1 MPRQRIYYRRSTYEL
16 PDDFPERLKRFQEES
31 GLSWSEIARR
41 LGTYRHTVWRWAEG
55 KARPNYPHRK
65 ALMELGSG
73 AWTTETPCR
82 SLKSPDLSH
91 QNAAGQGVSGFGEP
105 STTPPRR
112 YHLLSTHACQLLVP
126 SDHGNKRLR
135 LTGRLARS
143 RRRFCLPCTLVELG
157 GLVLS
162 YTIAAYCQYFPHSLP
177 QYRRLQQLSLVLPEG
192 RPCARLRATTVHGVS
207 CSSLPRWA

>member
-1 MPRQRIYYRRSTYEL
+1 MPRQRISYRRSTYEL

-143 RRRFCLPCTLVELG
+143 RRRFCLPCTLVYGTAPSHVELLYLSSYASHQT
-157 GLVLS
+157 GL
-162 YTIAAYCQYFPHSLP
+162 T
-177 QYRRLQQLSLVLPEG
+177 RL
-192 RPCARLRATTVHGVS
+192 H
-207 CSSLPRWA
+207 